1 MSRTEDEDADS
12 NGDQFEEAAT
22 KKTDDRYKGY
32 ELLLDIEE
40 LEDEPELPP
49 AKGNCLNHY

>member
-1 MSRTEDEDADS
+1 MAEG
-12 NGDQFEEAAT
+12 GDFGTGEGQPEMAAGG
-22 KKTDDRYKGY
+22 KKADDRYKGY

-49 AKGNCLNHY
+49 AKGNCL